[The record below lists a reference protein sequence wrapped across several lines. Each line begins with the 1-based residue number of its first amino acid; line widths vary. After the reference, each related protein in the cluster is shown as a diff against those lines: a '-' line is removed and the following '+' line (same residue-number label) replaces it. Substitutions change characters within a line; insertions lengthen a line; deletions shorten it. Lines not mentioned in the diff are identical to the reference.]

1 MNIRFA
7 AFAVHCFT
15 ASGAFLAFLAMLAA
29 MRGAW
34 AEMFA
39 WLGVALIVDG
49 IDGPIARKLDVKEN
63 ASRWD
68 GALLDLIVDYLTYVF
83 IPAVALVTSGEMY
96 HPLAIPAAAIII
108 MSGAIYFA
116 DTSMKT
122 KDASFQ
128 GFPGCWNMVV
138 LVLFAT
144 DYTNSTGFLIILA
157 IGVAHFVPLRFI
169 HPVRTQL
176 WRPVNLAACIG
187 WIAFAGWAAWEH
199 FEQPRIC
206 TIGLMISTT
215 YLMFA
220 GIAQQALGLVKGR

>member
-83 IPAVALVTSGEMY
+83 IPAVALVTS
-96 HPLAIPAAAIII
+96 AASATP
-108 MSGAIYFA
+108 GA
-116 DTSMKT
+116 S
-122 KDASFQ
+122 
-128 GFPGCWNMVV
+128 
-138 LVLFAT
+138 
-144 DYTNSTGFLIILA
+144 
-157 IGVAHFVPLRFI
+157 VARV
-169 HPVRTQL
+169 
-176 WRPVNLAACIG
+176 
-187 WIAFAGWAAWEH
+187 
-199 FEQPRIC
+199 
-206 TIGLMISTT
+206 
-215 YLMFA
+215 
-220 GIAQQALGLVKGR
+220 AQVGLVMSVALVA

>member
-1 MNIRFA
+1 
-7 AFAVHCFT
+7 
-15 ASGAFLAFLAMLAA
+15 
-29 MRGAW
+29 
-34 AEMFA
+34 
-39 WLGVALIVDG
+39 
-49 IDGPIARKLDVKEN
+49 LDVKEN

-176 WRPVNLAACIG
+176 WRPVNLAACIA
-187 WIAFAGWAAWEH
+187 WVAFAGWAAWEH

-206 TIGLMISTT
+206 TIGLMISTL

-220 GIAQQALGLVKGR
+220 GIAQQALGLVKNR